1 MDVYD
6 HIQPTSGDTGI
17 NNNSSGVAQPNSSID
32 KAAERLEN
40 SIETAFQKLST
51 TTASSKWADTTS
63 TWASGFWSKVK
74 QVGETTLVEAGK
86 DLAAVRS
93 EIDGLLASTT
103 TGGPIDSSSNNTN
116 IKKQEGDE
124 KSSAESSGNRSLNG
138 SQETL
143 KPDNTQQ
150 QQQSN
155 GDMLGLLSRK
165 AQNYID
171 TLDRDLEVFENKAGS
186 YLLQF
191 GTDFKTIL
199 KDAVNVAGPTGA
211 AATTSK
217 NDGSSTAAA
226 GESDVIFN
234 VPEDIRNQIY
244 STRQDAQL
252 HALHT
257 SKEPF
262 LLETITDPG
271 YEKFKANFNLD
282 KQTDVITADLKKYPK
297 LRTLMEDLTSAK
309 DGEKTVRF
317 SEFWTRYY
325 FMREQIAT
333 QEELRKKVLVGVDAE
348 QEEELG
354 WDDDEDDDEEQA
366 TEKKDDEQKV
376 ASSRPSS
383 EASYDLV
390 SNTASALD
398 LPAKAAAAAAASAD
412 AAATTTAPASAS
424 SPAAVATAS
433 PADAKSSNDTKTPA
447 ATAKPEE
454 ESDSDD
460 DWE

>member
-1 MDVYD
+1 MDIYD
-6 HIQPTSGDTGI
+6 HIQPTSGDATTSG
-17 NNNSSGVAQPNSSID
+17 NASSASAAQPNSSID

-51 TTASSKWADTTS
+51 TTSSTKWAGTTS
-63 TWASGFWSKVK
+63 TWASGLWSKVK

-93 EIDGLLASTT
+93 EIDGLLASTAT
-103 TGGPIDSSSNNTN
+103 PGSNDDGSNNK
-116 IKKQEGDE
+116 KKQEGDE
-124 KSSAESSGNRSLNG
+124 KSPADSSGDRSLLG

-150 QQQSN
+150 QQQQQQQQSASN
-155 GDMLGLLSRK
+155 GNMLGLLSRK

-171 TLDRDLEVFENKAGS
+171 TLDRDLEVFENKASS

-191 GTDFKTIL
+191 GTDFKSIL
-199 KDAVNVAGPTGA
+199 KDTVNVAGPTEGA
-211 AATTSK
+211 
-217 NDGSSTAAA
+217 DGSSKNGGSSTL
-226 GESDVIFN
+226 ESEVIFN

-262 LLETITDPG
+262 LLDTITDPG

-282 KQTDVITADLKKYPK
+282 KQTDMITADLKKYPK
-297 LRTLMEDLTSAK
+297 LRTLMEELTTAR

-325 FMREQIAT
+325 FMRDQIAT
-333 QEELRKKVLVGVDAE
+333 QEELRKKVLVGADAD

-354 WDDDEDDDEEQA
+354 WDDDEEEEEEQA
-366 TEKKDDEQKV
+366 TEKKDKNEEQKV
-376 ASSRPSS
+376 LSSRPSS

-390 SNTASALD
+390 SNTPSVVD
-398 LPAKAAAAAAASAD
+398 LPAKAKATAAD
-412 AAATTTAPASAS
+412 AAKAPASV
-424 SPAAVATAS
+424 PAAAPAS
-433 PADAKSSNDTKTPA
+433 IANAKPSSDAKAPA
-447 ATAKPEE
+447 AAKASE